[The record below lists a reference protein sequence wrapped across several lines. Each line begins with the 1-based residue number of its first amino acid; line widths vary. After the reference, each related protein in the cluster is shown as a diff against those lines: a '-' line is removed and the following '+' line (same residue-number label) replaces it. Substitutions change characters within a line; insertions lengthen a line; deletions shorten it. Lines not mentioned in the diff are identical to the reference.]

1 MKKTQIIS
9 GLAMS
14 AMLVAVTACSD
25 DRGPGRAGEGQISP
39 VLDVD
44 ASVVQSRQSRAVTGI
59 GDITVDDLALS
70 LVSADG
76 TVNRTWAGISEFDTD
91 EAFKVGEYTMTA
103 SYGSLE
109 DEGFEKPYVTG
120 SSAFTVS
127 DNRTTDVALT
137 ASLANSMVT
146 VTYTDEFRNY
156 FSAYS
161 AQIHSAGGAHVD
173 YPAEETRPAY
183 MRPGNI
189 DIFVDLTRPTGESVT
204 LQPASFVAE
213 AKHHYTVTIDVN
225 ASSGGAGTA
234 QLVISF
240 DDTVAQE
247 DVVIDLSDELMNAPA
262 PTIDA
267 TGFGGGNFEITE
279 GSGVNVPLTASLL
292 AHGGFKS
299 VTLTTQSTSLIAQ
312 GWPAEIDLMAATDAQ
327 KQTLKNLGL
336 SVKGLWHN
344 PEKMAIVDFTEAVKH
359 IGYVENDN
367 AYGNTSTFTLVVK
380 DELTKTSDPVTFS
393 VNVDRLSVAL
403 DNAAELI
410 LGQSTAEFD
419 LTTNYPDVKKDL
431 TVEYSNDRGTW
442 NAAPIQEVAPK
453 SRLASDTYRVKVAIP
468 ENVNSL
474 WLRATV
480 GSARGNDL
488 QIERVIPE
496 FKIAAT
502 AGDIWATKAVVK
514 FESTDAS
521 PSVVAS
527 SASIYLAEGNGA
539 FTKVASPAV
548 SGVTATVTGL
558 KPGTEYRIKASL
570 TADPENC
577 PNILVF
583 TTEEAAAVPNGDFE
597 NLTETRNVSS
607 MEQGGP
613 YTRVLVFG
621 SNMQNH
627 AAFTVKEPVGWGSTN
642 DLTCNL
648 GSSRLNTWYVTPSVY
663 NTSLYWLSTIATQG
677 GMGGQKETPD
687 IYKGLS
693 AHNGS
698 NAMVVR
704 NVSWD
709 PAGAAIEVH
718 KKTAVPDGYYS
729 EKVPATSRTSA
740 GRLFLGSSSNEGAA
754 FTSRPVSLTCWYKYV
769 NDAQDTSEK
778 GMVTVTVLSGET
790 VIGSGSALA
799 SAVND
804 FTQLTVPVTYSNTSL
819 KATKV
824 KISVTSSNHTSEANI
839 KTTAYATLHEQAKR
853 GAILTI
859 DNLTFNY

>member
-9 GLAMS
+9 GFAMS
-14 AMLVAVTACSD
+14 ALLMATTACSD
-25 DRGPGRAGEGQISP
+25 DRGPGRAGEGHISP

-44 ASVVQSRQSRAVTGI
+44 ATVVQSRQSRAVTGI
-59 GDITVDDLALS
+59 GDVTVDDLALS

-76 TVNRTWAGISEFDTD
+76 TVNRTWTGISEFDTE

-109 DEGFEKPYVTG
+109 DEGFEKPYVSG
-120 SSAFTVS
+120 SATFTVS
-127 DNRTTDVALT
+127 DHRTSEVSLT

-146 VTYTDEFRNY
+146 VTCTEEFKKY
-156 FSAYS
+156 FTAYGS
-161 AQIHSAGGAHVD
+161 QVHSAGGAHIG
-173 YPAEETRPAY
+173 YPADETRPVY
-183 MRPGNI
+183 VRPGNI
-189 DIFVDLTRPTGESVT
+189 DIFVDLTKPNGLSAT
-204 LQPASFVAE
+204 LQPASFTAE
-213 AKHHYTVTIDVN
+213 ARHHYTVTLDINKNTGGTGDV
-225 ASSGGAGTA
+225 
-234 QLVISF
+234 QLVVSF

-262 PTIDA
+262 PTVDA
-267 TGFGGGNFEITE
+267 TGFGGTNFEITE
-279 GSGVNVPLTASLL
+279 GSAISVPLSATLL
-292 AHGGFKS
+292 AHGGFRT

-312 GWPAEIDLMAATDAQ
+312 GWPAEIDLMAASDAQ
-327 KQTLKNLGL
+327 KQTLRNLGL
-336 SVKGLWHN
+336 DVKGLWHN
-344 PEKMAIVDFTEAVKH
+344 PEKMALVDFSGVVGH

-380 DELTKTSDPVTFS
+380 DELTKTSEPLTFS
-393 VNVDRLSVAL
+393 VNVDRLSIELENPAQ
-403 DNAAELI
+403 LI

-419 LTTNYPDVKKDL
+419 LTTNYPDVKNDL

-442 NAAPIQEVAPK
+442 NSAAVQEVAPK
-453 SRLASDTYRVKVAIP
+453 SRLASDTYRVKVSIP
-468 ENVNSL
+468 ENVNTL

-480 GSARGNDL
+480 GPARGNDL

-496 FKIAAT
+496 FRIAASS
-502 AGDIWATKAVVK
+502 GDIWATRAEVK
-514 FESTDAS
+514 FESTDAD
-521 PSVVAS
+521 PSLVAS
-527 SASIYLAEGNGA
+527 SSSIYLAEGNGA
-539 FTKVASPAV
+539 FSKVASPVVAGATV
-548 SGVTATVTGL
+548 TVTGL
-558 KPGTEYRIKASL
+558 KPGTEYHIKASL
-570 TADPENC
+570 TADPDNC

-583 TTEEAAAVPNGDFE
+583 TTEEDAAVPNGDFE
-597 NLTETRNVSS
+597 NLTQTRNVTS

-613 YTRVLVFG
+613 YTRVQMFG

-648 GSSRLNTWYVTPSVY
+648 GSSKLNTWYVTPSVY
-663 NTSLYWLSTIATQG
+663 NTSLYWLSTIDTQG

-698 NAMVVR
+698 TAMVVR

-709 PAGAAIEVH
+709 PAGANIDVH
-718 KKTAVPDGYYS
+718 KKTAVPSGYYS

-740 GRLFLGSSSNEGAA
+740 GRLFLGSSSDEGAA
-754 FTSRPVSLTCWYKYV
+754 FTSRPASLTCWYKYV

-799 SAVND
+799 SAAND
-804 FTQLTVPVTYSNTSL
+804 FTQLTVPVTYSNKSL